1 MKNRKQNKNIV
12 KMTLYWERLYLIFII
27 ILQSCNCTFVLPNYR
42 VPKKYS
48 LPSAPVYLP
57 ADLPEDDFEYLV
69 EERPDLET
77 ILRRQ
82 RKLLLRKKEMP
93 KSMKEYQKTIQEE
106 NKEEVVQLIEND
118 DDDIT
123 QPLSKFKDGRSTESA
138 KLPPVLQEQLL
149 KVKSNETAMLP
160 FIGANRRWFI
170 DWFKK
175 DPWKDAYRVGAC
187 YVCNVE
193 QDYEIPTSPVCH
205 RMFNSD
211 QWIYRTLARY
221 FRTICYYNWEYR
233 NDGIKRFK
241 WYTWSKTYK
250 YPHSRGLTVHR
261 IGGFLTGCFKRY
273 IDISDLYSTRGC
285 RGYWPMTIGGFVRYR
300 FVRLQLPL
308 TDAINTTCITSP
320 SASLTPFHRGIY
332 LWARYHVCVC
342 KGRYCNKATV
352 RDISMPLLI
361 IGLYSILCLKS

>member
-1 MKNRKQNKNIV
+1 
-12 KMTLYWERLYLIFII
+12 
-27 ILQSCNCTFVLPNYR
+27 
-42 VPKKYS
+42 
-48 LPSAPVYLP
+48 YLP

-160 FIGANRRWFI
+160 FIGANRRWFF

-193 QDYEIPTSPVCH
+193 QDYEIPTSP
-205 RMFNSD
+205 F
-211 QWIYRTLARY
+211 LLY
-221 FRTICYYNWEYR
+221 F
-233 NDGIKRFK
+233 
-241 WYTWSKTYK
+241 
-250 YPHSRGLTVHR
+250 GLV
-261 IGGFLTGCFKRY
+261 
-273 IDISDLYSTRGC
+273 
-285 RGYWPMTIGGFVRYR
+285 
-300 FVRLQLPL
+300 
-308 TDAINTTCITSP
+308 
-320 SASLTPFHRGIY
+320 
-332 LWARYHVCVC
+332 
-342 KGRYCNKATV
+342 
-352 RDISMPLLI
+352 
-361 IGLYSILCLKS
+361 